1 MLVRNVN
8 CGLAAAVLCAIFIG
22 SPSASSDVEFDTI
35 GGPLPKVI
43 KGQSVPYLVVSDIE
57 VPLGKIVRIQ
67 PGAVFLFKNFTG
79 FHVEGRL
86 IAEGTVDNPIVFTSE
101 YDRKYNPASTLYPNP
116 YDWNGIYIHSNA
128 IGTSMLQTKVL
139 YSVYGVRSDTKF
151 IQIKSGLFRNN
162 GKTNLVIEEQEHIMT
177 NDPYTYELSIK
188 DATVDGVPVRILAD
202 PNAPRRNLLRYSGVA
217 GFLAGAGVGALNTM
231 QLLESQNELHEL
243 SNTSVVNMSTHTQ
256 AEWAEAK
263 ERRDEDRIWAALG
276 YGIGLAGV
284 AGFTLSFTF

>member
-1 MLVRNVN
+1 MSLRNRYF
-8 CGLAAAVLCAIFIG
+8 GIAAALALAVFIG
-22 SPSASSDVEFDTI
+22 SPSASSVVEFDTI
-35 GGPLPKVI
+35 GGPLPKLI

-57 VPLGKIVRIQ
+57 VPLGKIVKIQ

-116 YDWNGIYIHSNA
+116 YDWNGIYIHANA
-128 IGTSMLQTKVL
+128 IGTSMRHTQVL

-151 IQIKSGLFRNN
+151 LQVKSGLFRNN
-162 GKTNLVIEEQEHIMT
+162 GKTNLVVEDQEHIMT

-243 SNTSVVNMSTHTQ
+243 SNTGVKNMSLHTQ
-256 AEWAEAK
+256 TDWADAK